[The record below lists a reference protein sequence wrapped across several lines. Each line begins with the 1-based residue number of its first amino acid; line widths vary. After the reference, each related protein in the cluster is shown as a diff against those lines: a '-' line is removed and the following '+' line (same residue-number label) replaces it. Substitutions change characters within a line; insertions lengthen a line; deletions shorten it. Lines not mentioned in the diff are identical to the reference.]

1 MKDKEN
7 STFLSVYLIV
17 FLALALFTLVLVGYP
32 VIKKNILSSDAL
44 KLKNAFLSRDTSE
57 TTIALYDRSGS
68 VAFVKATT
76 EEMDVSQTH
85 TALKALFEIKGNV
98 GNYKNYIP
106 RNWRFEGFTLDN
118 GTAYIRVNEE
128 ALKDKAK
135 PVFKNAVTQ
144 IKTTVVSINPEVK
157 KFYLVMGDNYLDI
170 GDDYPL

>member
-17 FLALALFTLVLVGYP
+17 FLALALFTLVLVGYT

-44 KLKNAFLSRDTSE
+44 KLKNAFLSRDTTE

-106 RNWRFEGFTLDN
+106 RNCRFEGFTLDN

-157 KFYLVMGDNYLDI
+157 KLYLVMGDNYLDI
-170 GDDYPL
+170 GEDYPL

>member
-44 KLKNAFLSRDTSE
+44 KFKNAFLSRDTTE

-85 TALKALFEIKGNV
+85 TALKALFEIKSNV

-170 GDDYPL
+170 GEDYPL

>member
-44 KLKNAFLSRDTSE
+44 ILKNAFLSRDTTE

-135 PVFKNAVTQ
+135 PIFKNAVTQ

-157 KFYLVMGDNYLDI
+157 KFYLVMGDNYIDI
-170 GDDYPL
+170 GEDYPL

>member
-44 KLKNAFLSRDTSE
+44 ELKNAFLSRDTSE

-170 GDDYPL
+170 GEDYPL